1 MFSLQTAV
9 LDTDDGGVIVRKH
22 TSTLGTS
29 KIHHFG
35 FNIKKCNFGDQDIF
49 TKNVIAILISICLL
63 PMHGQTSHPRRL
75 KLCFVVLTFD
85 VSV

>member
-1 MFSLQTAV
+1 MTSHCKNSCSMFSLQTAV
-9 LDTDDGGVIVRKH
+9 LDTDDGAVLVLKH

-49 TKNVIAILISICLL
+49 TKNVIYCVFLYVTYARPNQS
-63 PMHGQTSHPRRL
+63 S
-75 KLCFVVLTFD
+75 
-85 VSV
+85 

>member
-9 LDTDDGGVIVRKH
+9 LDTDDGAVIVLKH

-35 FNIKKCNFGDQDIF
+35 FNIKKRNFCNHDLF
-49 TKNVIAILISICLL
+49 TKNVIAILISIGNLSTGEGCK
-63 PMHGQTSHPRRL
+63 MMRNR
-75 KLCFVVLTFD
+75 F
-85 VSV
+85 